1 MIKVNYGNAAHQ
13 IALENAYIAIYP
25 DYGAMNAKWKGLRA
39 KLIKL
44 RASLKP
50 HLPTQLQSL
59 LLKPYIDL
67 VDLYDEYTKIDK
79 VPDAIVG
86 GLKKLFNY
94 DFHKDKTKRAD
105 VIAEFFID
113 NMEVH
118 TCHYCDMAYINSFV
132 TDGMKKR
139 HFDLDHSLDKGKCPV
154 LALCLYNFVPSCPIC
169 NQRLKHTRQIEGTAE
184 QRKKLSPTSELYNF
198 ERDVRIWIHNMN
210 GSCSTLGFEK
220 RMNDYEI
227 RFDTSKDPDYELE
240 LKLFK
245 TRDRYNY
252 HKCEALR
259 LLDLK
264 ERYTDSHIL
273 EMARLMIGSP
283 NIKSTPGGMKIITQ
297 LKHDVFA
304 NEFSKNF
311 HRTLGKMREDI
322 LKGK

>member
-1 MIKVNYGNAAHQ
+1 MIKINYGNVVQ
-13 IALENAYIAIYP
+13 RTALEKGYISIYP
-25 DYGAMNAKWKGLRA
+25 DYDDMNAKWKGLRA

-44 RASLKP
+44 RASIKP
-50 HLPTQLQSL
+50 HLPTQLKSL
-59 LLKPYIDL
+59 LVKPYIEL
-67 VDLYDEYTKIDK
+67 VDLYDEYTKINK
-79 VPDAIVG
+79 VPDVIVDS
-86 GLKKLFNY
+86 LKRLFNY
-94 DFHKDKTKRAD
+94 DFHKGKTKRLD
-105 VIAEFFID
+105 VRAEYFID

-132 TDGMKKR
+132 TDGIKKR
-139 HFDLDHSLDKGKCPV
+139 HFDLDHALEKGKCPV
-154 LALCLYNFVPSCPIC
+154 LAFCLYNFVLSCPIC
-169 NQRLKHTRQIEGTAE
+169 NQRLKHTRQIEGTAK

-198 ERDVRIWIHNMN
+198 EREVRIWVHNKI
-210 GSCSTLGFEK
+210 GSCSTLGFENHI
-220 RMNDYEI
+220 NDYEI
-227 RFDTSKDPDYELE
+227 RFDTSKDSDYELE

-252 HKCEALR
+252 HKYEALR

-264 ERYTDSHIL
+264 ESYTDSHIL

-283 NIKSTPGGMKIITQ
+283 NVKSTPGGMKLITQ

-311 HRTLGKMREDI
+311 HRTFGKMREDI